1 MGVLPNARASRDG
14 IDFFFFFES
23 TKTKLEKSLDL
34 ENATQWKTRR
44 SLQKSQWPFSGWS
57 RLDNTLGTK
66 IVEVDQFWNSNLLLC
81 ANPRFF
87 LRFFIFSNLL
97 IFYDY

>member
-66 IVEVDQFWNSNLLLC
+66 IVEVDQFWNSNLFKSTLVC
-81 ANPRFF
+81 ESKIFF
-87 LRFFIFSNLL
+87 A
-97 IFYDY
+97 IFYFF